1 MCMKKMLVD
10 RCICRRKGEVARS
23 GDRFYVECT
32 KCGRRTHSHKTA
44 GEAAQEW
51 HERLNCLPSVE

>member
-1 MCMKKMLVD
+1 MKKMMVD
-10 RCICRRKGEVARS
+10 RCICRRKGEVVRS

-44 GEAAQEW
+44 REAVQEW
-51 HERLNCLPSVE
+51 HEMLNCLPSVE